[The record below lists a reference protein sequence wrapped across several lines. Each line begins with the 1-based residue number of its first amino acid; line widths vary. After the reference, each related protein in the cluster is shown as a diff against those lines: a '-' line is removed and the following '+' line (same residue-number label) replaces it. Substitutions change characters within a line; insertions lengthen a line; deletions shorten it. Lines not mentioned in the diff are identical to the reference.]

1 MSNRTQ
7 PTLCGIGASA
17 GGLDALKEFFAAVP
31 DDTNIAFAV
40 IMHLSP
46 DSGSELPS
54 IIGRATNMETRQIE
68 DGLKIESNKVYVI
81 PPGATVTVT
90 DSSFS
95 VRERTSWDHVSQIND
110 FFRSLAA
117 VYGPK
122 AIGVVLSGMG
132 TDGSVGVREIK
143 ANLGLTMAQSPDSAE
158 FPAMPISAVDSGMVD
173 VVAEPAELGERVAEY
188 SERAD
193 IIASPPKE
201 GEASSELSK
210 ILVVLK
216 NKIGHDFSNYKQS
229 TVRRR
234 IARRLVV
241 TQVETLADYLK
252 RLQSDERECREL
264 FQELLIGV
272 TSFFRQAEVFDALK
286 EQGFPKLLEGANLDK
301 VRIWVP
307 ACSTGEEAYSI
318 AIVLHEYLA
327 ERDSSPAVYIF
338 ATDIDERA
346 IARARAGVY
355 PDSIAGD
362 VGEDRLSRYFDHENN
377 TYRVKKV
384 IRDMLIFSAQDILK
398 DPPFTRLDLV
408 SCRNFLIY
416 INQDL
421 PRKVIRLFHYGLRPG
436 GLLMLGNS
444 ESTRDA
450 GDLFSAL
457 DKTNRIFTRRADQ
470 YARKEKIEFPLDKT
484 STDTSAARTPRTAER
499 PLEHRVEAY
508 LLENHTPEAVFL
520 DADKTIVYFHG
531 RTGTLFEPAAGVART
546 GVLEMA
552 REGLRESLATALAE
566 AQTHSRPA
574 TRTGVRVRTN
584 GSAVI
589 VSFTVEPLTV
599 EQGLE
604 EMYAVVF
611 GSIEPEAEAS
621 PPDEDAAAG
630 RGAEEQEAPADEG
643 EVTRLKE
650 ELRGAQERLQTTVE
664 ELETRNEELQSS
676 LEEYQSTNEE
686 LESSNEELESSKEE
700 MQSLNEELSTVN
712 SELQD
717 KNEELSKAN
726 HEMRNFLD
734 RLDLPIL
741 VVDNNLR
748 VKRFNE
754 ATASLINL
762 IDSDIN
768 RPLGQVTNNFSYDAF
783 IDDVDEA
790 VRKTRYVEC
799 AISAKTGDRY
809 WVRMIPYKNVEQVME
824 GVLITFVP
832 FPPDSLEEQ

>member
-1 MSNRTQ
+1 
-7 PTLCGIGASA
+7 
-17 GGLDALKEFFAAVP
+17 
-31 DDTNIAFAV
+31 
-40 IMHLSP
+40 
-46 DSGSELPS
+46 
-54 IIGRATNMETRQIE
+54 
-68 DGLKIESNKVYVI
+68 
-81 PPGATVTVT
+81 
-90 DSSFS
+90 
-95 VRERTSWDHVSQIND
+95 
-110 FFRSLAA
+110 
-117 VYGPK
+117 
-122 AIGVVLSGMG
+122 
-132 TDGSVGVREIK
+132 
-143 ANLGLTMAQSPDSAE
+143 
-158 FPAMPISAVDSGMVD
+158 
-173 VVAEPAELGERVAEY
+173 
-188 SERAD
+188 
-193 IIASPPKE
+193 
-201 GEASSELSK
+201 
-210 ILVVLK
+210 
-216 NKIGHDFSNYKQS
+216 
-229 TVRRR
+229 
-234 IARRLVV
+234 
-241 TQVETLADYLK
+241 VETLADYLN
-252 RLQSDERECREL
+252 RLQRDERECREL

-272 TSFFRQAEVFDALK
+272 TSFFRHAGAFDALK
-286 EQGFPKLLEGANLDK
+286 EQGFPQLLEGSKLDK

-318 AIVLHEYLA
+318 AIVLHEYLSGL
-327 ERDSSPAVYIF
+327 DLSPSVYIF

-355 PDSIAGD
+355 PGSIAGD

-377 TYRVKKV
+377 TYRVKKI
-384 IRDMLIFSAQDILK
+384 IRDMLIFSVQDILK

-421 PRKVIRLFHYGLRPG
+421 QRKVIRLFHYALKLG

-444 ESTRDA
+444 ESTGDSA
-450 GDLFSAL
+450 DLFSTL
-457 DKTNRIFTRRADQ
+457 DKSSHIYTRRADQ
-470 YARKEKIEFPLDKT
+470 YARKEKIQFPLDKASTGT
-484 STDTSAARTPRTAER
+484 SVAGTPRTAER
-499 PLEHRVEAY
+499 PLEDRVEAY

-552 REGLRESLATALAE
+552 REGLRETLSTALAE
-566 AQTHSRPA
+566 AQSHGRPT
-574 TRTGVRVRTN
+574 TRTGVRVKTN

-589 VSFTVEPLTV
+589 VSFTVEPLTS

-604 EMYAVVF
+604 GMYAVVF
-611 GSIEPEAEAS
+611 GSVEPEAEAS
-621 PPDEDAAAG
+621 PPVEDTEAG
-630 RGAEEQEAPADEG
+630 GGAEEEEAPADEA

-650 ELRGAQERLQTTVE
+650 ELRGARERLQTTVE

-686 LESSNEELESSKEE
+686 LQSSNEELESSKEE

-762 IDSDIN
+762 IESDIN
-768 RPLGQVTNNFSYDAF
+768 RPLGQVTHNLSYDAF

-790 VRKTRYVEC
+790 LRKTRYLEC
-799 AISAKTGDRY
+799 AVKSKSGEKY

-824 GVLITFVP
+824 GLLITFVP
-832 FPPDSLEEQ
+832 FPPDSLEER